1 MVHAYDLNMQVPDT
15 PVAPVEEESPEIQ
28 PATSTF
34 ERRPN
39 ILIEGNNIPI
49 NHKRRRS
56 ASFEWT
62 YAPAAK
68 HRAVEST
75 ISTPGREISPRTEA
89 LRSILLENREATS
102 ALPGSYPTSVATGT
116 ATDRN
121 LSVSEMEDPT
131 LPGESDHVLTP
142 GHRHT
147 KLRELL
153 HLLVNESLRVGGRPD
168 SAIAEDTE
176 RGELIEVR
184 SRSSKGDASTKMIE
198 WSVDSSVPETI
209 SGTLHPIV
217 QLPRPTNDIDS
228 RRT

>member
-1 MVHAYDLNMQVPDT
+1 MQVPDT
-15 PVAPVEEESPEIQ
+15 PVPPVDEETAEIQ
-28 PATSTF
+28 SPTSTF

-49 NHKRRRS
+49 NPNKRRRS

-89 LRSILLENREATS
+89 LQSVLLESSEATTT
-102 ALPGSYPTSVATGT
+102 LPRRHPTSVAAVS

-121 LSVSEMEDPT
+121 PSVSEMDDPT
-131 LPGESDHVLTP
+131 LPGDSDHVPTP
-142 GHRHT
+142 GLRHT

-168 SAIAEDTE
+168 SAIAEDTA

-209 SGTLHPIV
+209 SGELHPYRLIT
-217 QLPRPTNDIDS
+217 QDISNSHDS
-228 RRT
+228 R